1 MQENHPIPNSEMRI
15 PDHAI
20 ERIARCLLPRLQ
32 AFFEADAAQQASSK
46 ENSSSPVAPN
56 QSSRVA

>member
-1 MQENHPIPNSEMRI
+1 MQENHLITNSEMRI

-20 ERIARCLLPRLQ
+20 ERIARCLLPRMQ

-46 ENSSSPVAPN
+46 ENSSSPAAQN
-56 QSSRVA
+56 QPSRVA